1 MLVPSNAMPVGLVPT
16 AKVPRTA
23 PSLARNLV
31 TLLLPLLATQMLE
44 PSKATAYGAVPVLNC
59 VVRFALYQCRI
70 ATCSGFCVEVVT
82 PIGGRDAGA
91 DSAACASLCS
101 CGDAK

>member
-1 MLVPSNAMPVGLVPT
+1 MGLVPT

-70 ATCSGFCVEVVT
+70 ATCRGFCVQVVT
-82 PIGGRDAGA
+82 PIGGRHAGA
-91 DSAACASLCS
+91 ESAPSPSLCS
-101 CGDAK
+101 CRGATQTEP